1 MASHWITAGFMTF
14 AKLITVEPAIFLQS
28 FNWGLQSVISQ
39 NMMIAKVCRD
49 FGYNQTICAN
59 IDNHTMEENMVQ
71 VGVTSLNMNLQ
82 MLTALPS
89 IFLGL
94 FVGAWSDRNG
104 RKPVILGP
112 MLGYILSNLVW
123 LVNIYYW
130 EAPAKY
136 LLASGVYSFFGG
148 FTCFLV
154 GVYSFLADI
163 TSVEMRTTRIGLL
176 DLFMFSGVP
185 AGTFISAYIFQYAG
199 YYGIFITST
208 LIQTISFL
216 YIAALITDTRG
227 PSSPYCHPD
236 SELEPNPQPSALKR
250 YLSIFDW
257 HQLAEV
263 CRATIKR
270 RENNLRHVVLLLIF
284 LMLLNV
290 TIFSEGSLTYLY
302 ARKKFLWNEQQFT
315 RFTTC
320 VTIVSGVSIFLVMPV
335 LSLYLKVHDAT
346 IGVLATISKITS
358 LVIISLAPNGWVLFV
373 GACSGFLSTLSAI
386 VIRSILS
393 KVVVKSELG
402 KIFSMVASLEAAVPL
417 FAAPIFTFVYNHT
430 LDSFPGAVFLVQV
443 WIALSSIFIQQQT
456 RMMYLDSIQASL
468 FVLSCFIFIYI
479 YFVLSNPANASV
491 NLLVEDEEDY
501 QVYLECNGH
510 VNDDNREIVIMTVIF
525 VKLFETIKKN
535 NGFDYPLWSGKH
547 SEGRE

>member
-1 MASHWITAGFMTF
+1 MASQIAAGLMAF

-39 NMMIAKVCRD
+39 NMMIAKVCHD
-49 FGYNQTICAN
+49 FGYNKTICAN
-59 IDNHTMEENMVQ
+59 IDDTNHTLEEDMVQ
-71 VGVTSLNMNLQ
+71 AGVTSLNMNLQ
-82 MLTALPS
+82 ILSALPS

-112 MLGYILSNLVW
+112 MLGYIICNLVW
-123 LVNIYYW
+123 LTNIYYW

-136 LLASGVYSFFGG
+136 LLATGVYSFFGG
-148 FTCFLV
+148 FTCLLV
-154 GVYSFLADI
+154 GLYAYMADI

-185 AGTFISAYIFQYAG
+185 AGTFLSAYVFQYSG

-208 LIQTISFL
+208 VIQTISFL
-216 YIAALITDTRG
+216 YIAAFITDTRG
-227 PSSPYCHPD
+227 PSSPYCYPD
-236 SELEPNPQPSALKR
+236 SELESNPQPSMVKR
-250 YLSIFDW
+250 YISIFDW

-263 CRATIKR
+263 FRATMKR
-270 RENNLRHVVLLLIF
+270 REHNLRRVILLLIF

-290 TIFSEGSLTYLY
+290 TIFSEGSITYLY
-302 ARKKFLWNEQQFT
+302 ARKKFLWNEEQFT
-315 RFTTC
+315 RFSTC

-417 FAAPIFTFVYNHT
+417 FAAPLFTFVYNHT
-430 LDSFPGAVFLVQV
+430 LESFPGAVFLVQ
-443 WIALSSIFIQQQT
+443 
-456 RMMYLDSIQASL
+456 ASL
-468 FVLSCFIFIYI
+468 FVLSCLIFIHL
-479 YFVLSNPANASV
+479 YFLLAKPADTNF

-501 QVYLECNGH
+501 QASIV
-510 VNDDNREIVIMTVIF
+510 RE
-525 VKLFETIKKN
+525 EN
-535 NGFDYPLWSGKH
+535 NSAGPT
-547 SEGRE
+547 

>member
-1 MASHWITAGFMTF
+1 
-14 AKLITVEPAIFLQS
+14 
-28 FNWGLQSVISQ
+28 
-39 NMMIAKVCRD
+39 
-49 FGYNQTICAN
+49 
-59 IDNHTMEENMVQ
+59 
-71 VGVTSLNMNLQ
+71 
-82 MLTALPS
+82 
-89 IFLGL
+89 
-94 FVGAWSDRNG
+94 
-104 RKPVILGP
+104 
-112 MLGYILSNLVW
+112 MLGYIISNLVW
-123 LVNIYYW
+123 LINIYYW

-148 FTCFLV
+148 FTCLLV
-154 GVYSFLADI
+154 GLYSFLADI

-185 AGTFISAYIFQYAG
+185 AGTFVSAYVFQYSG

-208 LIQTISFL
+208 VIQIISFL
-216 YIAALITDTRG
+216 YIAVFITDTRG
-227 PSSPYCHPD
+227 PSSPYCYPD
-236 SELEPNPQPSALKR
+236 SELDSSAQPSSLIKR
-250 YLSIFDW
+250 YISIFDW

-263 CRATIKR
+263 CRATLKR
-270 RENNLRHVVLLLIF
+270 REHNLRRVILLLIF

-290 TIFSEGSLTYLY
+290 TIFSEGSITYLY
-302 ARKKFLWNEQQFT
+302 ARKKFLWNEKQFT
-315 RFTTC
+315 QFTTC

-417 FAAPIFTFVYNHT
+417 FAAPLFTFVYNHT
-430 LDSFPGAVFLVQV
+430 LDSFPGAVFLVQ
-443 WIALSSIFIQQQT
+443 
-456 RMMYLDSIQASL
+456 ASL
-468 FVLSCFIFIYI
+468 FVLSCLIFIYL
-479 YFVLSNPANASV
+479 YFLLARPADTNF

-501 QVYLECNGH
+501 QASIV
-510 VNDDNREIVIMTVIF
+510 RE
-525 VKLFETIKKN
+525 EN
-535 NGFDYPLWSGKH
+535 NSFSAPT
-547 SEGRE
+547 

>member
-1 MASHWITAGFMTF
+1 MAF

-39 NMMIAKVCRD
+39 NLMIAKVCRD

-59 IDNHTMEENMVQ
+59 IDNHTSEENLVQ
-71 VGVTSLNMNLQ
+71 AGVTSLNMNLQ
-82 MLTALPS
+82 ILSALPS

-112 MLGYILSNLVW
+112 MLGYIISNLVW
-123 LVNIYYW
+123 LINIYYW
-130 EAPAKY
+130 DAPAKY

-148 FTCFLV
+148 FTCLLV
-154 GVYSFLADI
+154 GLYSFLADI

-185 AGTFISAYIFQYAG
+185 AGTFVSAYVFQYSG

-208 LIQTISFL
+208 VIQIISFL
-216 YIAALITDTRG
+216 YIAAFIRDTRG
-227 PSSPYCHPD
+227 PSSPYCYPD
-236 SELEPNPQPSALKR
+236 SELDSSAQPSTLMKR
-250 YLSIFDW
+250 YISIFDW

-263 CRATIKR
+263 CRATLKR
-270 RENNLRHVVLLLIF
+270 REHNLRRVILLLIF

-290 TIFSEGSLTYLY
+290 TIFSEGSITYLY

-393 KVVVKSELG
+393 KVVIKSELG

-417 FAAPIFTFVYNHT
+417 FAAPLFTFVYNHT

-443 WIALSSIFIQQQT
+443 FSFLSSCI
-456 RMMYLDSIQASL
+456 
-468 FVLSCFIFIYI
+468 
-479 YFVLSNPANASV
+479 
-491 NLLVEDEEDY
+491 LV
-501 QVYLECNGH
+501 
-510 VNDDNREIVIMTVIF
+510 
-525 VKLFETIKKN
+525 
-535 NGFDYPLWSGKH
+535 
-547 SEGRE
+547 

>member
-1 MASHWITAGFMTF
+1 
-14 AKLITVEPAIFLQS
+14 
-28 FNWGLQSVISQ
+28 
-39 NMMIAKVCRD
+39 
-49 FGYNQTICAN
+49 
-59 IDNHTMEENMVQ
+59 
-71 VGVTSLNMNLQ
+71 
-82 MLTALPS
+82 
-89 IFLGL
+89 
-94 FVGAWSDRNG
+94 
-104 RKPVILGP
+104 
-112 MLGYILSNLVW
+112 MLGYIISNLVW
-123 LVNIYYW
+123 LINIYYW

-148 FTCFLV
+148 FTCLLV
-154 GVYSFLADI
+154 GLYSFLADI

-185 AGTFISAYIFQYAG
+185 AGTFVSAYVFQYSG

-208 LIQTISFL
+208 VIQIISFL
-216 YIAALITDTRG
+216 YIAVFITDTRG
-227 PSSPYCHPD
+227 PSSPYCYPD
-236 SELEPNPQPSALKR
+236 SELDSSAQPSSLIKR
-250 YLSIFDW
+250 YISIFDW

-263 CRATIKR
+263 CRATLKR
-270 RENNLRHVVLLLIF
+270 REHNLRRVILLLIF

-290 TIFSEGSLTYLY
+290 TIFSEGSITYLY
-302 ARKKFLWNEQQFT
+302 ARKKFLWNEKQFT
-315 RFTTC
+315 QFTTC

-417 FAAPIFTFVYNHT
+417 FAAPLFTFVYNHT
-430 LDSFPGAVFLVQV
+430 LDSFPGAVFLVQ
-443 WIALSSIFIQQQT
+443 
-456 RMMYLDSIQASL
+456 ASL
-468 FVLSCFIFIYI
+468 FVLSCLIFIYL
-479 YFVLSNPANASV
+479 YFLLARPADTNF

-501 QVYLECNGH
+501 QASIV
-510 VNDDNREIVIMTVIF
+510 RE
-525 VKLFETIKKN
+525 EN
-535 NGFDYPLWSGKH
+535 NSVSAPT
-547 SEGRE
+547 